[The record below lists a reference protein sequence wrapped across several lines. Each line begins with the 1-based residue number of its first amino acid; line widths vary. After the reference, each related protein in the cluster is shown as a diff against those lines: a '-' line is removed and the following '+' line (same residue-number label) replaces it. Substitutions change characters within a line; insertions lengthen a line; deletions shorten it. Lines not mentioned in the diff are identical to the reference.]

1 MALLIRYFACW
12 VMMARE
18 LRRGLRYEVQLPC
31 QVFSPAKSFA
41 TFSGV
46 TQNMS
51 RSGLLLALEQ
61 AEPASHLP
69 EVGQAVR
76 IVLELPRTVPER
88 RCVECLGRVV
98 RIDRDSPSVAFE
110 FRRYM
115 FTGEQSVLGPTGD
128 ALLSS

>member
-1 MALLIRYFACW
+1 
-12 VMMARE
+12 MMARE

-98 RIDRDSPSVAFE
+98 RIDRDFPSIAFE
-110 FRRYM
+110 LRRYQ
-115 FTGEQSVLGPTGD
+115 FTGDQSEAGQPSD
-128 ALLSS
+128 AFLSS